1 MRTASVHPEQEHSMS
16 ERIHSND
23 RRASPRAA
31 PAASRA
37 RGFTLTELMV
47 TLVVMSILTSVA
59 LASYRSF
66 SLESRRATALT
77 ALSEAASRQE
87 QFFLNNKTYTATV
100 GAGGINMSATVD
112 GGYYALSVDAP
123 TAGCPIARC
132 YVLRA
137 TPQGSQTEDS
147 CGTLT
152 HDSDGDKAPDGCW

>member
-1 MRTASVHPEQEHSMS
+1 
-16 ERIHSND
+16 
-23 RRASPRAA
+23 
-31 PAASRA
+31 
-37 RGFTLTELMV
+37 LTELMV

-137 TPQGSQTEDS
+137 TPQGSAGCPIARCYVLRATPQGSQTEDS